1 MISGNFRW
9 LVASST
15 TEIISPGFLSSAPI
29 VMWNA
34 AFFLFLFFVTQDI
47 RMNARKERI
56 LPLDEIEDLHDD
68 DSDFLKSFEIK
79 SKINIFFS
87 QIHLILTV
95 NNKTIIKT
103 KKKTNNSI
111 KTIISVMTAKK
122 RKEKKVMEE
131 KRPSLPEVVTVRKR
145 PRTPG
150 VTLNR
155 LISIFSRRLCGIG
168 VLLLPG

>member
-1 MISGNFRW
+1 MECC
-9 LVASST
+9 L
-15 TEIISPGFLSSAPI
+15 
-29 VMWNA
+29 
-34 AFFLFLFFVTQDI
+34 FFSLFLFFVTQDI

-56 LPLDEIEDLHDD
+56 LPPDEIEDLHDD

-79 SKINIFFS
+79 SKINIFFP

-95 NNKTIIKT
+95 NNKNIIKT

-111 KTIISVMTAKK
+111 KTIISVMTAKRK
-122 RKEKKVMEE
+122 KEKKVMEE

-155 LISIFSRRLCGIG
+155 LKDSICRIFAVFLSENSYFSVSSRGSYLDQEGH
-168 VLLLPG
+168 